1 MIQRRITRQ
10 IKVGGVPVGGA
21 AAISVQSM
29 TNTPTQD
36 VAATVAQIRRLEAAG
51 CDIVRV
57 AVPDTA
63 AARAIAAIKA
73 QVLVPVIADVHFDHR
88 LAIAAARA
96 GADGLRINPGN
107 IGGPKKVKAVVD
119 CARDYGIPI
128 RIGVNSGSL
137 EKDLL
142 KKYYGATAE
151 GMVASA
157 LRHVELL
164 RALDFHAIKVS
175 LKASD
180 VRRTVAAYRQ
190 LSARTDLPLHLG
202 VTEAGTLF
210 SGLVKSALGIGTLL
224 AEGIGDT
231 LRVSLTRDPVE
242 EVRAGFEIL
251 AALDIRRRGPEIIA
265 CPTCGR
271 TRIDL
276 FGIVERVEK
285 ALATSAAP
293 IKIAVMGCI
302 VNGPGEAREADIGI
316 AGGDGV
322 GALFRKGKVVRT
334 FPEEQLVE
342 ALLQEVAKFEK
353 KRPAETNPDD
363 RIPETIKNH
372 KRFKITERKSEEDG

>member
-1 MIQRRITRQ
+1 MFQIENEFRQAMTQRRMTRQ
-10 IKVGGVPVGGA
+10 IKIGGVPIGGGA
-21 AAISVQSM
+21 PITVQSM
-29 TNTPTQD
+29 TNTSTRD
-36 VAATVAQIRRLEAAG
+36 VPATVAQIRRLEEAG
-51 CDIVRV
+51 CDLVRI
-57 AVPDTA
+57 AVPDSA
-63 AARAIAAIKA
+63 SAQAIGAIKA
-73 QVLVPVIADVHFDHR
+73 QVRIPVIADVHFDHR

-107 IGGPKKVKAVVD
+107 IGGSKKVKEVVD
-119 CARDYGIPI
+119 CARSHGIPI

-142 KKYYGATAE
+142 KKYHGAAPE

-164 RALDFHAIKVS
+164 RALDFHDIKVS

-180 VRRTVAAYRQ
+180 VQRTVAAYRQ
-190 LSARTDLPLHLG
+190 LSAVTDLPLHLG

-242 EVRAGFEIL
+242 EVRAGYEIL

-285 ALATSAAP
+285 ALAACRAP
-293 IKIAVMGCI
+293 IKIAVMGCV
-302 VNGPGEAREADIGI
+302 VNGPGEARETDIGI
-316 AGGDGV
+316 AGGDGI
-322 GALFRKGKVVRT
+322 GALFRKGKVIRT

-342 ALLQEVAKFEK
+342 VLLKEVAKLEK
-353 KRPAETNPDD
+353 RRRQAFNAH
-363 RIPETIKNH
+363 R
-372 KRFKITERKSEEDG
+372 EDMQK